1 MTRPSNPEMPERIL
15 SAAEKIVRVGG
26 REALNMR
33 SLARDVG
40 VTPTTLYYYF
50 KSREHILVELSL
62 RAARRLNE
70 NVRAVDLSLGP
81 REAIRALG
89 EAYIGFAEEQP
100 SLYKLLMEVLLDP
113 SVVTDD
119 DRETLRFSYRA
130 ARRLL
135 DELAEAGASKYDPE
149 RMAMI
154 GWILLHGFSSLLVA
168 GTLEVV
174 SGVGREKLKQV
185 FLDYFS
191 ARPFGGAKSST
202 TSPTAKEQ

>member
-1 MTRPSNPEMPERIL
+1 MPERIL
-15 SAAEKIVRVGG
+15 SAAEKIVRAGG

-89 EAYIGFAEEQP
+89 EAYISFAEEQP
-100 SLYKLLMEVLLDP
+100 SLYRLLMEVLLDP

-135 DELAEAGASKYDPE
+135 DELAEAGVSKYDPE

-191 ARPFGGAKSST
+191 ARPFGGAK
-202 TSPTAKEQ
+202 P

>member
-15 SAAEKIVRVGG
+15 SAAEKIVGAGG
-26 REALNMR
+26 QEALNMR

-81 REAIRALG
+81 RQAIRALG

-100 SLYKLLMEVLLDP
+100 SLYRLLMEVLLDP
-113 SVVTDD
+113 SVVTGD

-135 DELAEAGASKYDPE
+135 DELVKTGASKYDPD

-154 GWILLHGFSSLLVA
+154 GWILLHGFSSLFVA

-174 SGVGREKLKQV
+174 SGVGREELKQV

-191 ARPFGGAKSST
+191 ARPFGGAK
-202 TSPTAKEQ
+202 P

>member
-1 MTRPSNPEMPERIL
+1 MTRPSNPEMPEKIL
-15 SAAEKIVRVGG
+15 TAAEAIVEAGG
-26 REALNMR
+26 EEALNMR

-70 NVRAVDLSLGP
+70 KVRAVDMSLGP
-81 REAIRALG
+81 LHAIRALG

-100 SLYKLLMEVLLDP
+100 NLYRLLMEVLLDP
-113 SVVTDD
+113 SIVTDE

-130 ARRLL
+130 ARNLL
-135 DELAEAGASKYDPE
+135 DGLVKAGASKYDPE
-149 RMAMI
+149 RMALI

-174 SGVGREKLKQV
+174 SGVGPQKLKQV

-191 ARPFGGAKSST
+191 ARPFDGTKPGTAST
-202 TSPTAKEQ
+202 PGKEH